1 MTMLHEKLKGHL
13 FVGLMIGGALGAVA
27 GILFA
32 PKSGKELRSEIKE
45 RGSAALK
52 DAKATYTDASS
63 KAKQII
69 EEARHQATEL
79 KKDADRHLT
88 EARQKTKEILA
99 HSEIKQAS
107 AGVAGK

>member
-1 MTMLHEKLKGHL
+1 MLHEKLKGHL
-13 FVGLMIGGALGAVA
+13 FMGLMIGGALGAVA

-45 RGSAALK
+45 KGSAVLK
-52 DAKATYTDASS
+52 DAKDIYTDASS
-63 KAKQII
+63 KAKQIL

-79 KKDADRHLT
+79 KRDADRHIS

-99 HSEIKQAS
+99 HSEFKQAS
-107 AGVAGK
+107 AGVTDK